1 MPEPASDPLPAAVL
15 WDLDGTLV
23 DTEPAW
29 LDAEESLARAHGV
42 DWTEE
47 DAESMIGSALPNA
60 AAIMRG
66 RGVHLTD
73 TEIID
78 HLIGRV
84 LELLGES
91 VPWQPGAL
99 ALLTELRDAGVPC
112 ALVTMS
118 YRDMADMIVSGAPD
132 GVFGAIV
139 AGDEVRQGKPHPEP
153 YLRGAALLG
162 VDVRRCVAFEDS
174 PTGLAAAEAAGARV
188 VGIQSQLPVAPRPGR
203 SRLRSLDGFTL
214 ADVRRVAAGEVI
226 DQLAG

>member
-1 MPEPASDPLPAAVL
+1 MPDHQLPDAVL

-29 LDAEESLARAHGV
+29 IAAESELAREHGV
-42 DWTEE
+42 DWTTE
-47 DAESMIGSALPNA
+47 DGEAMVGSALPNA

-66 RGVHLTD
+66 RGVHLSD
-73 TEIID
+73 DEIIGF
-78 HLIGRV
+78 LIDRV
-84 LELLGES
+84 LVSLGER

-99 ALLTELRDAGVPC
+99 ELLTELRDAAVPC

-118 YRDMADMIVSGAPD
+118 YRDMADRIVAGAPA
-132 GVFGAIV
+132 GVFHAIV
-139 AGDEVRQGKPHPEP
+139 AGDEVTQGKPHPEP
-153 YLRGAALLG
+153 YLRAAEMLG

-188 VGIQSQLPVAPRPGR
+188 IGIQSQLPVASRPGR
-203 SRLRSLDGFTL
+203 SRLAALDGFTL

-226 DQLAG
+226 DQLGG